1 MSQSGAA
8 FNLAL
13 LLAAL
18 AIDAIVGDPDFL
30 WRRLPHP
37 VTWFGSLIGW
47 LDRKL
52 NASPPPEG
60 DHRAHSAHK
69 MAGVLAIA
77 LLVAVAVFA
86 GLAIEALLRHIDYG
100 FLAIPVIASIF
111 LASRSLYDHVD
122 RVRAAFAE
130 GGLRAARQA
139 VSMIVG
145 RDPESLDEAGVC
157 RAAIE
162 STAENFSDGVVA
174 PAFWFA
180 LFGLPG
186 LFAYK
191 MINTADSMIGH
202 KTPRH
207 LAFGWAA
214 ARLDDLVNLP
224 ASRLAGFL
232 IVMAAPFIGTSIGS
246 AFVIM
251 LDNAGKHRSP
261 NAGWPESAMAGAL
274 DLALAGPRRYGT
286 LTVDDPF
293 LNPAGR
299 MDASP
304 GDIVRALKMLKIAT
318 ILGGTLVLIIVLWL
332 LS

>member
-1 MSQSGAA
+1 MIASGVTS
-8 FNLAL
+8 NLWL

-18 AIDAIVGDPDFL
+18 AIDGLVGDPDFL

-37 VTWFGSLIGW
+37 VTWFGGLIGW
-47 LDRKL
+47 LDRTL
-52 NASPPPEG
+52 NAIPPIEG
-60 DHRAHSAHK
+60 DRRADRARRI
-69 MAGVLAIA
+69 AGTAAI
-77 LLVAVAVFA
+77 LGLVALA
-86 GLAIEALLRHIDYG
+86 GLAGLAVEAVLRRIDYG
-100 FLAIPVIASIF
+100 FIGIPVIASVF

-145 RDPESLDEAGVC
+145 RDPDSLDEAGVC

-174 PAFWFA
+174 PALWFA
-180 LFGLPG
+180 ILGLPG

-232 IVMAAPFIGTSIGS
+232 IVMAAPFIGTSIGA
-246 AFVIM
+246 AFVVM
-251 LDNAGKHRSP
+251 LDNARKHRSP
-261 NAGWPESAMAGAL
+261 NAGWPEAAMAGAL

-299 MDASP
+299 MDAGP

-318 ILGGTLVLIIVLWL
+318 ILGGTLVLIIALWL